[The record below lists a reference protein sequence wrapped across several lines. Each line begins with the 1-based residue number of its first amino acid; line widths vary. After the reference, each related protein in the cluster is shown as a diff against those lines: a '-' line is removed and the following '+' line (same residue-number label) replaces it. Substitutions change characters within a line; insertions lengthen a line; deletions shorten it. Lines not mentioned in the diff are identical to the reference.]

1 MNRFLPFTLG
11 ILAGAV
17 AVSVARS
24 GKVQRSGE
32 KAREALRSA
41 AVGGL
46 TAIENSSAKVR
57 ARLAAEEEKPAADE
71 AGA

>member
-17 AVSVARS
+17 AVGVARS
-24 GKVQRSGE
+24 GKVQRGGE
-32 KAREALRSA
+32 KACEALRSA

-57 ARLAAEEEKPAADE
+57 ARLAADEEKPAAEE